1 MKIINKKK
9 KGEILV
15 LTIQISNCQ
24 LLSDHDLVAP
34 AFRNTP
40 HDGQMAQSSF
50 TLPQGGKEKTSII
63 DTLARWDLWCPWGG
77 LHLHGTFKL
86 SS

>member
-1 MKIINKKK
+1 M
-9 KGEILV
+9 
-15 LTIQISNCQ
+15 LTIQICNCQ

-34 AFRNTP
+34 AFRNTL

-63 DTLARWDLWCPWGG
+63 DTLARWDLWCPRGDYTCMALLNCLLDKG
-77 LHLHGTFKL
+77 DQFCCL
-86 SS
+86 